1 MFTEQQ
7 VEIVDEE
14 GKPTGRYKVERN
26 SQGFDFG
33 YIAQD
38 VKALTEQIGAFQS
51 VVSVVGEYFTL
62 DAQGYPVK
70 DAQGNK
76 IVNKRLGLN
85 YSAMNI
91 IIAAAEQYDASVS
104 KRQAWRA
111 LHDFGLLEKVKEA
124 VAGADAET
132 QIDWETA
139 QSFNRNYGAVTDLAK
154 KMGMS
159 DKELD
164 KLFAH
169 ARTL

>member
-1 MFTEQQ
+1 LDGVGFPAK
-7 VEIVDEE
+7 DKD
-14 GKPTGRYKVERN
+14 GKV
-26 SQGFDFG
+26 
-33 YIAQD
+33 
-38 VKALTEQIGAFQS
+38 
-51 VVSVVGEYFTL
+51 
-62 DAQGYPVK
+62 
-70 DAQGNK
+70 
-76 IVNKRLGLN
+76 IVNKRLGLD